1 MKRRFAWLLAVLL
14 MLALLCAC
22 GKMEIARV
30 RRIAHQMDP
39 HAMVMIC
46 DAAEVVGEGF
56 TLPEDAN

>member
-1 MKRRFAWLLAVLL
+1 MAALL
-14 MLALLCAC
+14 LALLCAC

-56 TLPEDAN
+56 TLPEDAD

>member
-1 MKRRFAWLLAVLL
+1 MRTRPILAAAALL
-14 MLALLCAC
+14 LALLCAC

-56 TLPEDAN
+56 TLPEDAD

>member
-1 MKRRFAWLLAVLL
+1 MKKYLSLLLACVLT
-14 MLALLCAC
+14 LALLCAC

>member
-1 MKRRFAWLLAVLL
+1 MDV
-14 MLALLCAC
+14 LLCAC

>member
-1 MKRRFAWLLAVLL
+1 
-14 MLALLCAC
+14 
-22 GKMEIARV
+22 MEIARV